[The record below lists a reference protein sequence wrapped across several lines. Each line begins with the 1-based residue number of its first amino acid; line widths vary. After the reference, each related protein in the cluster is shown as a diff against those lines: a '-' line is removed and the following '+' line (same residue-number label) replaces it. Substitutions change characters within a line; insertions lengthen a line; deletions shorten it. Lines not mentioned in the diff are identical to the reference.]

1 MAAWILAQG
10 LSAERPLVI
19 LSDNSVEHALF
30 ALAAQH
36 VGVPSAAISPAYSLM
51 SKDFDKL
58 RSMVSLLEPGAIYV
72 SAMQPFAAALAAI
85 QPLHSATIVSG
96 NAADTGAIS
105 FRTIAATLETPD
117 VAKAFAAVTP
127 DTIAKFLFTSG
138 STGTPKAVIN
148 TQRMLTSSQQA
159 KAQTWSFL
167 EGSGDGL
174 VILDWLPWSHTFGAN
189 HNFNLV
195 LRNGGTL
202 FVDGGKPAPG
212 LFATSLANL
221 RSVMPTV
228 YFNVPRGFDMLIA
241 ALRSDDELRRRFFS
255 EVKFAFYAGAALPQ
269 NLWDALEELSIKTVG
284 RALPMVSA
292 WGSTETSPLATDC
305 HFQAQ
310 RSGNIGVP
318 IPGTELKLVPSGDK
332 LEVRVRGPN
341 VTPGYWKAPELTAQ
355 AFDAE
360 GFYLIGDAVTF
371 ADPARPELGLFFDGR
386 VAEDFKLNSGTWVS
400 VGTLRVAGIAALA
413 PLAQDIVVTGHGGDE
428 VRFLVFPN
436 IAACRAHAGLTD
448 SADVKDVIGHD
459 KVRHSIAQGLA
470 KLKAQSGNS
479 SGHATRALLLAEPAS
494 VDGGEITDKGYI
506 NQRAVLTRR
515 AQAVATLDDDGFRRM
530 DRLRRVRRGTSDLAR
545 HAGTSPA
552 MTKSKSFALTNLL
565 PKQLTCESFRAIAR
579 FTDRAVE
586 LPCRAGRKRMLERSG
601 PSGPNARAHQ
611 AGWNAG
617 ARLAVVAVARSGAAL
632 AGHGAEILVQPPQQV
647 DQNLPLVFLQAGQQP
662 PLAFERGHD
671 HLVVDRAPA
680 RGQRDG
686 VGAAVVGCGADR
698 DQAALLQHR
707 KIAADRPLVE
717 ADHVADPRGRNAGLD
732 RQQRHDPP
740 FRDVDAEIALIKHR
754 RAVRQ
759 LVGDEGDERRN
770 VAVEIEQ
777 RAVIG
782 GCGLH
787 WARPARFPAK
797 GNLAHV
803 SIIAAELRPSNRDMG
818 QGFTRTNFGR
828 SR

>member
-1 MAAWILAQG
+1 MTKVANTRRDHSETLFAKPAISADRRADGSIVLKSTVALKESARCVGDWLEYWARETPEQIFLGDRKTAEVPWSTITYADALRQVRSVAAWILAQG

-19 LSDNSVEHALF
+19 LSDNSLDHALF

-58 RSMVSLLEPGAIYV
+58 KGMIKLLQPGAIHV
-72 SAMQPFAAALAAI
+72 SGIKPFAAALAAI
-85 QPLHSATIVSG
+85 APLHQARIVSS
-96 NAADTGAIS
+96 NTDDADAIA
-105 FRTIAATLETPD
+105 FRSIVATPETPA
-117 VAKAFAAVTP
+117 VEKAFKAVTP

-159 KAQTWSFL
+159 KAQTWTFL
-167 EGSGDGL
+167 DEARDDL

-202 FVDGGKPAPG
+202 YVDGGKPAPG

-305 HFQAQ
+305 HFQAK

-318 IPGTELKLVPSGDK
+318 ISGTELKLVPSGDK

-355 AFDAE
+355 ALDTE

-371 ADPARPELGLFFDGR
+371 ADPDRPELGLFFDGR
-386 VAEDFKLNSGTWVS
+386 VAEDFKLNSGTWVN
-400 VGTLRVAGIAALA
+400 VGTLRIAGIAALA

-436 IAACRAHAGLTD
+436 IAACRAHAGLPD
-448 SADVKDVIGHD
+448 SAGANEVIGHE
-459 KVRHSIAQGLA
+459 KVRAAIGQGLA
-470 KLKAQSGNS
+470 RLKAQGSHS

-515 AQAVATLDDDGFRRM
+515 ASAVATLDNDASGEWI
-530 DRLRRVRRGTSDLAR
+530 GC
-545 HAGTSPA
+545 AG
-552 MTKSKSFALTNLL
+552 
-565 PKQLTCESFRAIAR
+565 
-579 FTDRAVE
+579 
-586 LPCRAGRKRMLERSG
+586 
-601 PSGPNARAHQ
+601 
-611 AGWNAG
+611 
-617 ARLAVVAVARSGAAL
+617 
-632 AGHGAEILVQPPQQV
+632 
-647 DQNLPLVFLQAGQQP
+647 
-662 PLAFERGHD
+662 
-671 HLVVDRAPA
+671 
-680 RGQRDG
+680 
-686 VGAAVVGCGADR
+686 
-698 DQAALLQHR
+698 
-707 KIAADRPLVE
+707 
-717 ADHVADPRGRNAGLD
+717 
-732 RQQRHDPP
+732 
-740 FRDVDAEIALIKHR
+740 
-754 RAVRQ
+754 
-759 LVGDEGDERRN
+759 
-770 VAVEIEQ
+770 
-777 RAVIG
+777 
-782 GCGLH
+782 
-787 WARPARFPAK
+787 
-797 GNLAHV
+797 
-803 SIIAAELRPSNRDMG
+803 
-818 QGFTRTNFGR
+818 
-828 SR
+828 

>member
-1 MAAWILAQG
+1 MTTVASSGDNSRSLFATPAIVAERRADGSILVKSTTPLQPGARCVGDWLEHWARQTPDKIFLADRANADAPWTTVTYKAALKQVRSVAAWILAQG

-36 VGVPSAAISPAYSLM
+36 IGAPSAAISPAYSLM

-58 RSMVSLLEPGAIYV
+58 KSMITLLEPGAIYV
-72 SAMQPFAAALAAI
+72 SGTKPFAAALTAI
-85 QPLHSATIVSG
+85 QPLHSAPIVSG
-96 NAADTGAIS
+96 DAADTGATS
-105 FRTIAATLETPD
+105 FRAIAATPETPD

-159 KAQTWSFL
+159 KAQTWKFL
-167 EGSGDGL
+167 EDSGGDL

-195 LRNGGTL
+195 LRNGGAL
-202 FVDGGKPAPG
+202 YVDGGKPAPG
-212 LFATSLANL
+212 LFATSLSNL

-241 ALRSDDELRRRFFS
+241 ALRGDDALRQKFFS

-305 HFQAQ
+305 HFQAK

-332 LEVRVRGPN
+332 LEVRVCGPN

-355 AFDAE
+355 AFDTE

-413 PLAQDIVVTGHGGDE
+413 PLAQDIVVAGHGGDE

-436 IAACRAHAGLTD
+436 IAACRAQAGLPD
-448 SADVKDVIGHD
+448 NADVKDVIGHEQ
-459 KVRHSIAQGLA
+459 VRTAIAQGLA
-470 KLKAQSGNS
+470 KLKAQSSNS
-479 SGHATRALLLAEPAS
+479 SGHATRALLVAEPAS

-515 AQAVATLDDDGFRRM
+515 AHAVATLDDDDASTEWIGC
-530 DRLRRVRRGTSDLAR
+530 
-545 HAGTSPA
+545 AG
-552 MTKSKSFALTNLL
+552 
-565 PKQLTCESFRAIAR
+565 
-579 FTDRAVE
+579 
-586 LPCRAGRKRMLERSG
+586 
-601 PSGPNARAHQ
+601 
-611 AGWNAG
+611 
-617 ARLAVVAVARSGAAL
+617 
-632 AGHGAEILVQPPQQV
+632 
-647 DQNLPLVFLQAGQQP
+647 
-662 PLAFERGHD
+662 
-671 HLVVDRAPA
+671 
-680 RGQRDG
+680 
-686 VGAAVVGCGADR
+686 
-698 DQAALLQHR
+698 
-707 KIAADRPLVE
+707 
-717 ADHVADPRGRNAGLD
+717 
-732 RQQRHDPP
+732 
-740 FRDVDAEIALIKHR
+740 
-754 RAVRQ
+754 
-759 LVGDEGDERRN
+759 
-770 VAVEIEQ
+770 
-777 RAVIG
+777 
-782 GCGLH
+782 
-787 WARPARFPAK
+787 
-797 GNLAHV
+797 
-803 SIIAAELRPSNRDMG
+803 
-818 QGFTRTNFGR
+818 
-828 SR
+828 

>member
-1 MAAWILAQG
+1 MIT
-10 LSAERPLVI
+10 
-19 LSDNSVEHALF
+19 
-30 ALAAQH
+30 
-36 VGVPSAAISPAYSLM
+36 
-51 SKDFDKL
+51 
-58 RSMVSLLEPGAIYV
+58 LLGPGAIYV
-72 SAMQPFAAALAAI
+72 STTKPFSAALAAI
-85 QPLHSATIVSG
+85 QPLHSAVIVSG
-96 NAADTGAIS
+96 SAGDTDAIP
-105 FRTIAATLETPD
+105 FRSIAATPETPD
-117 VAKAFAAVTP
+117 VENAFAAITP

-159 KAQTWSFL
+159 KAQTWTFL
-167 EGSGDGL
+167 EDTSEDL

-202 FVDGGKPAPG
+202 YVDGGKPAPG

-241 ALRSDDELRRRFFS
+241 ALRSDDELRQKFFS

-269 NLWDALEELSIKTVG
+269 NLWDALEELSIKTIG
-284 RALPMVSA
+284 RAMPMVSA

-305 HFQAQ
+305 HFQAK

-436 IAACRAHAGLTD
+436 IAACRAHAGLSD
-448 SADVKDVIGHD
+448 NADVKDVIGHD
-459 KVRHSIAQGLA
+459 TVRGAIAQGLA

-479 SGHATRALLLAEPAS
+479 SGHATRALLLAEIAS

-515 AQAVATLDDDGFRRM
+515 AGVVAMLDDDSSAEWIGC
-530 DRLRRVRRGTSDLAR
+530 
-545 HAGTSPA
+545 AG
-552 MTKSKSFALTNLL
+552 
-565 PKQLTCESFRAIAR
+565 
-579 FTDRAVE
+579 
-586 LPCRAGRKRMLERSG
+586 
-601 PSGPNARAHQ
+601 
-611 AGWNAG
+611 
-617 ARLAVVAVARSGAAL
+617 
-632 AGHGAEILVQPPQQV
+632 
-647 DQNLPLVFLQAGQQP
+647 
-662 PLAFERGHD
+662 
-671 HLVVDRAPA
+671 
-680 RGQRDG
+680 
-686 VGAAVVGCGADR
+686 
-698 DQAALLQHR
+698 
-707 KIAADRPLVE
+707 
-717 ADHVADPRGRNAGLD
+717 
-732 RQQRHDPP
+732 
-740 FRDVDAEIALIKHR
+740 
-754 RAVRQ
+754 
-759 LVGDEGDERRN
+759 
-770 VAVEIEQ
+770 
-777 RAVIG
+777 
-782 GCGLH
+782 
-787 WARPARFPAK
+787 
-797 GNLAHV
+797 
-803 SIIAAELRPSNRDMG
+803 
-818 QGFTRTNFGR
+818 
-828 SR
+828 